1 MNGIMKKIYL
11 SFLLIF
17 SFISV
22 NAQQDDLFTY
32 KTIDRVS
39 ALGARVNLTELPV
52 LPEVHIANIKSIPS
66 PLSDFQQ
73 QKLSLDL
80 QRTKINKQPAL
91 YKKAA
96 AVAPTVSRSFS
107 ANVSQG
113 APNDNDFSI
122 GNNGMMISCVNTNF
136 QVYNDTGKYLFG
148 RTLSAFGKV
157 LGVLDRTYDPR
168 TIYDPEMDR
177 FILVFLQ
184 GSTSEDTRIIIGFST
199 TNDPTKTWNLY
210 QLPGNVSGDS
220 SWSDYPIVSLSK
232 DELFITVNRLKD
244 NGSWQEGFIES
255 YIWQVDK
262 MKGYSGD
269 SLPQK
274 VYNNIRYNGKP
285 IWSLCPAKGGSRLYG
300 PGAYFLSHRPSDKM
314 NDTVFVHY
322 ISNTIKSGTAT
333 LTTRVLRSPL
343 TYGLQPNAIQPN
355 AVKLQTNDARVL
367 SAMYENGVIS
377 YVGNTIDTNLF
388 SPAVY
393 FGRIHEIWTA
403 TPRLEASII
412 SSDTLD
418 YGYPSIAYVGSGQ
431 NGDHSSMITFS
442 HVSSKQFPGTSVVY
456 VDRNFNVSG
465 PVFVKKGEGDFR
477 YQGGNLER
485 WGDYTGIQ
493 KKYNELGVA
502 WMNGSWGTIGN
513 QYRSWIGRVKTND
526 PLSGIIAQNSQEKFV
541 GKAYPNPVSEEINF
555 EFESKQKKLLRM
567 ELYAIDG
574 KYHALIGA
582 DWAKPGLNQ
591 LTLDTRDLPPGM
603 YFVNLLSDEGIQQ
616 TFKFIVQH

>member
-1 MNGIMKKIYL
+1 MKKFYI

-22 NAQQDDLFTY
+22 IAQQDDLFTY
-32 KTIDRVS
+32 KTIDLVS
-39 ALGARVNLTELPV
+39 PLGARLNLAELPV
-52 LPEVHIANIKSIPS
+52 LPEAHIANISPIPS

-73 QKLSLDL
+73 RKLLLDQ
-80 QRTKINKQPAL
+80 QRTKINNQPSL

-107 ANVSQG
+107 ANISQG

-136 QVYNDTGKYLFG
+136 QVYNDTGKFLFG
-148 RTLSAFGKV
+148 RTLSAFGIV

-168 TIYDPEMDR
+168 TIYDPETDR

-184 GSTSEDTRIIIGFST
+184 GSSSKDTRIIIGFST

-210 QLPGNVSGDS
+210 QLPGNVTVDS

-285 IWSLCPAKGGSRLYG
+285 IWSLCPVKGGSRLYG
-300 PGAYFLSHRPSDKM
+300 PEAYFLSHRPSDKM
-314 NDTVFVHY
+314 NDTVFVHH
-322 ISNTIKSGTAT
+322 ISNTIKSGNAI
-333 LTTRVLRSPL
+333 LTTRVLKSPL

-355 AVKLQTNDARVL
+355 AIKLQTNDARIL
-367 SAMYENGVIS
+367 SAMHENGVIS

-403 TPRLEASII
+403 KPRLEASII

-442 HVSSKQFPGTSVVY
+442 HVSTTQFPGTSVVY
-456 VDRNFNVSG
+456 VDRAFNVSG
-465 PVFVKKGEGDFR
+465 PVFVKKGEGNFR

-555 EFESKQKKLLRM
+555 EFESKQKKILRM

-591 LTLDTRDLPPGM
+591 LTLDTRDLPSGM